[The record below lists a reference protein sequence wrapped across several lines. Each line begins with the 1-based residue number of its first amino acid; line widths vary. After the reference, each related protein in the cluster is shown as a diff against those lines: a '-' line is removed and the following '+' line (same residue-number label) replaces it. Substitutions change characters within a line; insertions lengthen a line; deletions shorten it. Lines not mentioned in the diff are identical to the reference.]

1 MHDVL
6 AGSEPDRRTAWRY
19 HIRLLGRYMLF
30 DRSEWSCKT
39 VDISPN
45 GVRLSGMA
53 RPYIGQT
60 VVVYLDELGR
70 LEGSVARIQ
79 EMEFA
84 LHFRMT
90 ERKRELLA
98 TSLAMLAEGESAP
111 RRLYPALATKVLRYS
126 EAPIPP
132 SVSAPVHTTIP
143 LSSNAGT
150 ADRAFR
156 VYLDAL

>member
-1 MHDVL
+1 MHDFFS
-6 AGSEPDRRTAWRY
+6 GSDPDRRAAWRY
-19 HIRLLGRYMLF
+19 HIHLLGRYMLQ
-30 DRSEWSCKT
+30 DRSEWNCRT
-39 VDISPN
+39 VDISTN
-45 GVRLSGMA
+45 GIRVSGMA

-70 LEGSVARIQ
+70 LEGRVARIQ
-79 EMEFA
+79 AMEFA

-98 TSLAMLAEGESAP
+98 TSLAMLAEGGSAP
-111 RRLYPALATKVLRYS
+111 RRLYPALATKVLRCS

-132 SVSAPVHTTIP
+132 SVSAPVHDAIP
-143 LSSNAGT
+143 LPSNADT

-156 VYLDAL
+156 VYLDSL